1 VAVVCGDLRYDLV
14 ALAEQA
20 PADATLVI
28 FHTAVLGYV
37 RDTADRRGLARTV
50 RGLGARWIA
59 NEPPGLVDT
68 QPPAPPRPDAG
79 ARSCSA
85 STPRRSPGQS
95 RTAPG

>member
-37 RDTADRRGLARTV
+37 RDAADRRGLARSA
-50 RGLGARWIA
+50 RAWRSLDRQRAAGLGGHAA
-59 NEPPGLVDT
+59 
-68 QPPAPPRPDAG
+68 
-79 ARSCSA
+79 A
-85 STPRRSPGQS
+85 SP
-95 RTAPG
+95 TAP